1 MINLLNYNILR
12 KLDGYSY
19 VSTLY
24 LFIHSQ
30 VINLLEPAYLLNS
43 KTMNTE
49 IIQIRAFCRQF
60 YWTVFLILS
69 CVLGGNATAGTIVR
83 IATSVG
89 DYSIELFDQE
99 APITVKNFLNYV
111 RNGDYNR
118 TYLHRV
124 VDDFVVQGGGYRF
137 ELFVGPIDVASNE
150 PIKNEFGASNIAG
163 TVAMAKFDGNPD
175 SATSQWFVNV
185 ADNSG
190 NLDTN
195 NGGFTVFGTVLGDGL
210 QVLKAIDGLPFVN
223 LGDKAPSASFRTENY
238 ENPLDFVYINTV
250 ITERFSSAP
259 HVFES
264 ATGILIT
271 SVNVDSGL
279 EAVSLQLKSVP
290 AAEGLVLQVDL
301 ASSIPRNLFEGIATF
316 SSIDN
321 KLRIPSLEVNLDGS
335 VSVLKDVVFSL
346 HNAAK
351 SQFILETYVTQ

>member
-1 MINLLNYNILR
+1 MNAKKITIRVFYRQSFWTIFSILCSFFW
-12 KLDGYSY
+12 G
-19 VSTLY
+19 
-24 LFIHSQ
+24 
-30 VINLLEPAYLLNS
+30 
-43 KTMNTE
+43 NT
-49 IIQIRAFCRQF
+49 
-60 YWTVFLILS
+60 S
-69 CVLGGNATAGTIVR
+69 AGTIVR

-99 APITVKNFLNYV
+99 APVTVENFLGYV
-111 RNGDYNR
+111 RRGDYNR

-137 ELFVGPIDVASNE
+137 ELFVGPIDVASKA
-150 PIKNEFGASNIAG
+150 PVKNEFAASNLAG
-163 TVAMAKFDGNPD
+163 SVAMAKFDGNPD
-175 SATSQWFVNV
+175 SATNQWFVNV

-210 QVLKAIDGLPFVN
+210 QILRAIDSLPFVN

-238 ENPLDFVYINTV
+238 KNPLDFVYINAMV
-250 ITERFSSAP
+250 TERFSSAP

-264 ATGILIT
+264 ATGTLIT

-279 EAVSLQLKSVP
+279 EGISLHLKSVP
-290 AAEGLVLQVDL
+290 SSMGLVLQVDL
-301 ASSIPRNLFEGIATF
+301 ESSIPRDLFEGIATF

-321 KLRIPSLEVNLDGS
+321 KLRIPALEVNLEGS
-335 VSVLKDVVFSL
+335 VSVLRDVVFSL
-346 HNAAK
+346 YDASK

>member
-1 MINLLNYNILR
+1 
-12 KLDGYSY
+12 
-19 VSTLY
+19 
-24 LFIHSQ
+24 
-30 VINLLEPAYLLNS
+30 
-43 KTMNTE
+43 MNTK
-49 IIQIRAFCRQF
+49 IIQIRAFYRQS
-60 YWTVFLILS
+60 YWRVFFILG
-69 CVLGGNATAGTIVR
+69 CFLGGDAAAGTIVR

-99 APITVKNFLNYV
+99 APITVENFLSYL
-111 RNGDYNR
+111 RRGDYNR

-124 VDDFVVQGGGYRF
+124 VDDFVVQGGAYRF
-137 ELFVGPIDVASNE
+137 ELFVGPIDVAPE
-150 PIKNEFGASNIAG
+150 GPIKNEFGASNLAG

-175 SATSQWFVNV
+175 SATNQWFVNM

-195 NGGFTVFGTVLGDGL
+195 NGGFTVFGAVLGEGL

-238 ENPLDFVYINTV
+238 KNPLDFVYINAV
-250 ITERFSSAP
+250 ITERFSSAS

-271 SVNVDSGL
+271 SVNVDSAS
-279 EAVSLQLKSVP
+279 EAISLHLKSVP
-290 AAEGLVLQVDL
+290 SAEGLVLQVDL
-301 ASSIPRNLFEGIATF
+301 ESSIPRNLFEGVATF

-335 VSVLKDVVFSL
+335 VSVLRDVVFSL
-346 HNAAK
+346 HNAKK
-351 SQFILETYVTQ
+351 SQFILETYATQ

>member
-1 MINLLNYNILR
+1 MTT
-12 KLDGYSY
+12 K
-19 VSTLY
+19 
-24 LFIHSQ
+24 
-30 VINLLEPAYLLNS
+30 
-43 KTMNTE
+43 M
-49 IIQIRAFCRQF
+49 IQIRNFSRRF
-60 YWTVFLILS
+60 NWIVSLIL
-69 CVLGGNATAGTIVR
+69 CCFWAGNSAAGTIVR

-99 APITVKNFLNYV
+99 APITVENFLSYV
-111 RNGDYNR
+111 RNGDYNQ
-118 TYLHRV
+118 TYFHRV

-137 ELFVGPIDVASNE
+137 ELFVGPIDVASKE
-150 PIKNEFGASNIAG
+150 PIKNEFGASNSVG

-175 SATSQWFVNV
+175 SATNQWFVNV

-190 NLDTN
+190 NLDTS

-210 QVLKAIDGLPFVN
+210 QVVKAIDSLPFVN

-238 ENPLDFVYINTV
+238 KNPLDFVYMNTA

-279 EAVSLQLKSVP
+279 EAISLHLKSVP
-290 AAEGLVLQVDL
+290 TSDGLVLQVDL
-301 ASSIPRNLFEGIATF
+301 ASSIPRNLFEGVATF

-335 VSVLKDVVFSL
+335 VSVLQDVVFGL
-346 HNAAK
+346 HNATK

>member
-1 MINLLNYNILR
+1 MKI
-12 KLDGYSY
+12 K
-19 VSTLY
+19 
-24 LFIHSQ
+24 
-30 VINLLEPAYLLNS
+30 
-43 KTMNTE
+43 
-49 IIQIRAFCRQF
+49 AFSRQSF
-60 YWTVFLILS
+60 WTVFLILG
-69 CVLGGNATAGTIVR
+69 CFLGVNAAAGTIVR

-99 APITVKNFLNYV
+99 APITVENFLSYV

-150 PIKNEFGASNIAG
+150 PIENEFGASNLAG
-163 TVAMAKFDGNPD
+163 TVAMAKFDGDPD
-175 SATSQWFVNV
+175 SATNQWFVNV
-185 ADNSG
+185 ADNSS

-195 NGGFTVFGTVLGDGL
+195 NGGFTVFGTVLGEGL
-210 QVLKAIDGLPFVN
+210 QVLKVIDGLPFVN

-238 ENPLDFVYINTV
+238 KNPLDFVYINAV

-271 SVNVDSGL
+271 SVNVDSGS
-279 EAVSLQLKSVP
+279 EAVSLHLKSVP
-290 AAEGLVLQVDL
+290 SNEGLVLQVDL

-316 SSIDN
+316 STTDN

-335 VSVLKDVVFSL
+335 VSVLQDVVFGI
-346 HNAAK
+346 HNAVE